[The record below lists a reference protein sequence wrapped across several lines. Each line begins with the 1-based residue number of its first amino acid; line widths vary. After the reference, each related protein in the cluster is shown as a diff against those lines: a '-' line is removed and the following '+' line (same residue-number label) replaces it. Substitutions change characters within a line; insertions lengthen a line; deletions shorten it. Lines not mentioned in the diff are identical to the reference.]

1 MTFDP
6 FSGLSRQ
13 WKDIPDWQKGS
24 KVSLSSDDGSVYR
37 DSSDEAGRSDDGH
50 GDDSDT
56 DANDGY
62 DVEAAGLDVEKT
74 PRAKAKALKRADYE
88 KVLVSSNETAK
99 VAGPSTNK
107 RRPRASSISS
117 PTSSGSSSGSGSLRS
132 QPGLGP
138 AAKNFSNW
146 TANQSQP
153 VAFINSAAS
162 NHRSTSSTSSSS
174 SSAPGP
180 SLQTSF
186 TRKLNRKRTG
196 GLDRAT
202 SAPSGLFSSPP
213 ASSHTKAKGP
223 EKKTNVSEDSDSDNG
238 HASQCVDKVI
248 DAAFAAVSGN
258 VELA

>member
-1 MTFDP
+1 MTADP

-13 WKDIPDWQKGS
+13 WNDIPDWQKGS

-37 DSSDEAGRSDDGH
+37 DSSDEAGPSS
-50 GDDSDT
+50 DDSD
-56 DANDGY
+56 AEVDGY
-62 DVEAAGLDVEKT
+62 DVGAAGLDVEKT
-74 PRAKAKALKRADYE
+74 PRAKAKALKRSDYE
-88 KVLVSSNETAK
+88 QITVTTTSESKK
-99 VAGPSTNK
+99 VAGPSTIK

-117 PTSSGSSSGSGSLRS
+117 PTSSGSSSGSSRLRS

-138 AAKNFSNW
+138 AAQSFSHW
-146 TANQSQP
+146 TANQSKP
-153 VAFINSAAS
+153 VSFSNSSALNGCAPS
-162 NHRSTSSTSSSS
+162 SSTSSS

-186 TRKLNRKRTG
+186 TRKLNRNRTG

-213 ASSHTKAKGP
+213 APSQPKAKGAD
-223 EKKTNVSEDSDSDNG
+223 KKDNISDDSDSDNG
-238 HASQCVDKVI
+238 RNSQCVDKVI
-248 DAAFAAVSGN
+248 DAAFAAVSGD